1 MLFTLK
7 AKTSK
12 LKEKL
17 KVSAKQETR
26 FADYGSNKKDN
37 GLNLLDLPVHYK
49 QVERG
54 PRKRMRTG

>member
-1 MLFTLK
+1 MFFTLK

-26 FADYGSNKKDN
+26 FADYGGSNKKA
-37 GLNLLDLPVHYK
+37 G
-49 QVERG
+49 
-54 PRKRMRTG
+54 